1 MGLGVCVLCRPIC
14 IFYMYMYV
22 CLCIILYVYIH
33 YFINITDTVDSTLH
47 HSTRIVLRCL
57 FQLETF
63 ASRKEV
69 MTTVYDGHPKTCD
82 VKREQWLPQWH
93 LLKLLICRV
102 LLHTWL

>member
-1 MGLGVCVLCRPIC
+1 MYCVYIR
-14 IFYMYMYV
+14 IFYVSNYMYV

-33 YFINITDTVDSTLH
+33 YFIKLH

-57 FQLETF
+57 FQLEIF

-93 LLKLLICRV
+93 LLKLFICRV
-102 LLHTWL
+102 LQHTWM